1 MSVDGPSAGRT
12 WRYQLAE
19 PDGTEIETGEFTG
32 DEAAEAKA
40 REVSKS
46 RNDPVVVRRHSGHV
60 DAWEY
65 VVEVDERH

>member
-1 MSVDGPSAGRT
+1 MSDNGPSSRRT
-12 WRYQLAE
+12 WRYQFAE
-19 PDGTEIETGEFTG
+19 SDGTEIETAEFTG
-32 DEAAEAKA
+32 DEAAESRA

-65 VVEVDERH
+65 VIEVDERH